1 MEKLKK
7 IQSRMAQLKKLL
19 LAGILFVLLCI
30 LASFAAK
37 QNKTQTCSKVLINI
51 TDEEEYQFLN
61 KKDVYKAVNDNG
73 SILIKGKKTAEIDL
87 LGVEKRLLR
96 NPFVKQAQAYIDLK
110 GQLKVEVSQRVPVM
124 RVINPAREGYYLD
137 KEGKRMPLSSSF
149 AAFVPL
155 ATPGYMELQVQ
166 EKDSVLKI
174 MDSSLFVLSQFMQQD
189 SFARALTGQIII
201 EPNNEFTLIPRLG
214 NFKIF
219 LGDVS
224 DLDDKFTR
232 LKSFYKTSLPQAGWH
247 TYNRISLKYK
257 NQIIANL

>member
-1 MEKLKK
+1 MEKMKK
-7 IQSRMAQLKKLL
+7 IQVKFTRLKRLL
-19 LAGILFVLLCI
+19 VPAVLFVLLCL

-37 QNKTQTCSKVLINI
+37 QNKTQTCKKVLINI
-51 TDEEEYQFLN
+51 TDEDEYQFLS
-61 KKDVYKAVNDNG
+61 KKEIYKAVTDNG
-73 SILIKGKKTAEIDL
+73 AILIKGKKTENIDL
-87 LGVEKRLLR
+87 LAIEKRLHK
-96 NPFVKQAQAYIDLK
+96 NPFVKKAQAYMDMK
-110 GQLKVEVSQRVPVM
+110 GQLKVEVSQRVPVI
-124 RVINPAREGYYLD
+124 RIINPAREGYYLD
-137 KEGKRMPLSSSF
+137 MDGKRMPLSSSF

-174 MDSSLFVLSQFMQQD
+174 MDSSLFVLSQFMQKD

-232 LKSFYKTSLPQAGWH
+232 LKSFYKTSLPQAGWDS
-247 TYNRISLKYK
+247 YNRISLKYK
-257 NQIIANL
+257 NQIIANR

>member
-1 MEKLKK
+1 MVKMKK
-7 IQSRMAQLKKLL
+7 IQSRIAQLKKLL
-19 LAGILFVLLCI
+19 LPGILFILLCV

-37 QNKTQTCSKVLINI
+37 QNKTQTCKGVLINI
-51 TDEEEYQFLN
+51 TDEEDYQFLS
-61 KKDVYKAVNDNG
+61 KKDVIKAVNNNG
-73 SILIKGKKTAEIDL
+73 GLLIKGRKLSDIDL

-96 NPFVKQAQAYIDLK
+96 NPFVKSAQAYMDMK
-110 GQLKVEVSQRVPVM
+110 GQLKVEVSQRVPVI

-137 KEGKRMPLSSSF
+137 KDGKRMPLSSSF
-149 AAFVPL
+149 AAYVPL

-174 MDSSLFVLSQFMQQD
+174 MDSSLFVLSQFIRQD

-214 NFKIF
+214 NFQIF

-232 LKSFYKTSLPQAGWH
+232 LKSFYKTSLPQAGWN

-257 NQIIANL
+257 NQIIANR